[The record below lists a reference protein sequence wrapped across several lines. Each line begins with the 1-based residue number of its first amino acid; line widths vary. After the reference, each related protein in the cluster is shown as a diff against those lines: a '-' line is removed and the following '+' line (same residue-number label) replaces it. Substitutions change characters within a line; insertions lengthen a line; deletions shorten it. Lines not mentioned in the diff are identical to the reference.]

1 MRNQYMG
8 PSPSRLGLHIQGSGY
23 FVLDYTQLPRK
34 ETTRFMLA
42 FGKLEWSFVAVL
54 VILVGAAGLFAM
66 FLVLQLFRGHFR
78 R

>member
-1 MRNQYMG
+1 
-8 PSPSRLGLHIQGSGY
+8 
-23 FVLDYTQLPRK
+23 
-34 ETTRFMLA
+34 MLA

-54 VILVGAAGLFAM
+54 VMLVGAAGLFSM